1 MDTLRKTRGSLIDS
15 LYVVFKRKFQILL
28 FLGAIVCTV
37 GIATFF
43 IKPTYEASSQILAKI
58 GRENL
63 YVPTMPASS
72 NVNSV
77 INFNREEQVNYLESL
92 LILTSP
98 LSLMIP
104 VSGPVYHFGNE
115 GVRQ

>member
-1 MDTLRKTRGSLIDS
+1 MDTLRTTRESLIDS
-15 LYVVFKRKFQILL
+15 LYVVFKRKFKILL
-28 FLGAIVCTV
+28 FFGATVCTV

-43 IKPTYEASSQILAKI
+43 IKPAYEASSQIFARI

-63 YVPTMPASS
+63 YVPTMLASS
-72 NVNSV
+72 NVNPV
-77 INFNREEQVNYLESL
+77 INFNREEQVNYLKGL

-98 LSLMIP
+98 LSLIIP
-104 VSGPVYHFGNE
+104 ISGPVYQFGNE